1 MKMDESVTCWRSHVQ
16 IFISTT
22 AQLVALQLDPR
33 EPGMTCIRF
42 RVLTL
47 ASFSSSPHH
56 ARDLQLAFKTLEQI
70 TQVLTH
76 VLPPF

>member
-1 MKMDESVTCWRSHVQ
+1 MLRSHVQ

-47 ASFSSSPHH
+47 ASFSSSAPHH
-56 ARDLQLAFKTLEQI
+56 ARDQQLAFKTLDQI
-70 TQVLTH
+70 TKLLTH
-76 VLPPF
+76 VLAKLA